1 MQVEYLS
8 VAATEND
15 ESKSLTGS
23 FPVLEL
29 DDGETRLSESLSIAR
44 YLSQDKL
51 GFYGPDRAQK
61 AMIDQWLDIINLK
74 VAPHAYN
81 LVQ

>member
-1 MQVEYLS
+1 MQVDYLS
-8 VAATEND
+8 VQATEKD
-15 ESKSLTGS
+15 EDKSFTGS

-51 GFYGPDRAQK
+51 GFYGPDKSQK
-61 AMIDQWLDIINLK
+61 ALID
-74 VAPHAYN
+74 
-81 LVQ
+81 